1 MRLVLYS
8 VLCGILLYYYCVFV
22 FFFFK
27 QKTAYEMRI
36 SDWSSDVC
44 SSDLQDVAAI
54 SDALTQHR
62 RLQARHDSGFGII
75 VEREDRDGGLA
86 DRKGGCGD
94 DRRDQSLKPLA
105 GLGQLRRN
113 TRVARMNVDA
123 DMVGDQTDDALA
135 VRRRQS
141 FARVGQAFTEPI
153 DPKASVGVEHD
164 FDDGGI
170 GEPGGDRRA
179 ERCAQHPRAARNR
192 KSVV

>member
-1 MRLVLYS
+1 MGEVSLAGR
-8 VLCGILLYYYCVFV
+8 G
-22 FFFFK
+22 
-27 QKTAYEMRI
+27 
-36 SDWSSDVC
+36 
-44 SSDLQDVAAI
+44 AARHQEFAVI

-75 VEREDRDGGLA
+75 VEREDRDDGLA

-153 DPKASVGVEHD
+153 DPKASVRSEEHTSELQSLMRISYAV
-164 FDDGGI
+164 F
-170 GEPGGDRRA
+170 
-179 ERCAQHPRAARNR
+179 CLKKKNTNNTN
-192 KSVV
+192 